1 MYNKA
6 VAIINE
12 VRKAV
17 VGKDEIIAKIL
28 MAILA
33 QGHILL
39 EDCPGVGKTTMVL
52 AFSKALDLSYK
63 RLQFTPEI
71 LPGDVV
77 GYTVINRE
85 TGKTEYRPGAALCN
99 LFLADE
105 INRTSSKTQSALL
118 EAMEEGSITVDGTT
132 HIIPRPYTVIATQ
145 NPIGSTGTQLLPESQ
160 MDRFIIKISI
170 GYPSINDEV
179 RILKQ
184 KQGQKFGKSEGN
196 ALWLDKTK
204 TSSYKLYQF
213 FVNVE
218 DSMVINY
225 LKIYTFLSRE
235 EIEEYERKN
244 NEHPELR
251 EAHKALARE
260 IITFLHGKEEY
271 ERAEKLAQSLFN
283 NKFED
288 LTKQDIADLFDEQD
302 MKEVN
307 VDISIVDIVISV
319 GAASSKREAREF
331 ITSGAVS
338 LNGNKIT
345 DINQIIS
352 ADMFIDNTYV
362 IIKRGKKNYYVG
374 KKI

>member
-6 VAIINE
+6 LAIINE

-17 VGKDEIIAKIL
+17 VGKDNIIAKIL

-63 RLQFTPEI
+63 RMQFTPEI

-85 TGKTEYRPGAALCN
+85 TGVQEYRPGSALCN

-118 EAMEEGSITVDGTT
+118 EAMEEGSITVDGVT

-160 MDRFIIKISI
+160 MDRFIIKLSI
-170 GYPSINDEV
+170 GYPNIADEV

-184 KQGQKFGKSEGN
+184 KQGSNPLDSVNKVADKNDIIQMQKS
-196 ALWLDKTK
+196 
-204 TSSYKLYQF
+204 
-213 FVNVE
+213 VE
-218 DSMVINY
+218 NIYIADEVYEYIARLAAATRNHSMI
-225 LKIYTFLSRE
+225 KMGASPRASI
-235 EIEEYERKN
+235 
-244 NEHPELR
+244 
-251 EAHKALARE
+251 ALAKMSRAAAWVSRRE
-260 IITFLHGKEEY
+260 YVVPEDIQNVFFDVFEHRVLVNA
-271 ERAEKLAQSLFN
+271 RAGINGTTAHFAL
-283 NKFED
+283 ED
-288 LTKQDIADLFDEQD
+288 VIK
-302 MKEVN
+302 N
-307 VDISIVDIVISV
+307 VQPPRLS
-319 GAASSKREAREF
+319 
-331 ITSGAVS
+331 
-338 LNGNKIT
+338 
-345 DINQIIS
+345 
-352 ADMFIDNTYV
+352 
-362 IIKRGKKNYYVG
+362 
-374 KKI
+374 

>member
-6 VAIINE
+6 LAIINE

-17 VGKDEIIAKIL
+17 VGKDNIIAKIL

-63 RLQFTPEI
+63 RMQFTPEI

-85 TGKTEYRPGAALCN
+85 TRVQEYRPGAALCN

-118 EAMEEGSITVDGTT
+118 EAMEEGSITVDGVT

-160 MDRFIIKISI
+160 MDRFIIKLSI
-170 GYPSINDEV
+170 GYPKIADEV

-184 KQGQKFGKSEGN
+184 KQGSNPLDSVTKVADKNDIIQMQK
-196 ALWLDKTK
+196 A
-204 TSSYKLYQF
+204 
-213 FVNVE
+213 VE
-218 DSMVINY
+218 NIYIADEVYEYIARLAAATRNHSMI
-225 LKIYTFLSRE
+225 KMGASPRASI
-235 EIEEYERKN
+235 
-244 NEHPELR
+244 
-251 EAHKALARE
+251 ALARMSRAAAWVSRR
-260 IITFLHGKEEY
+260 EY
-271 ERAEKLAQSLFN
+271 VVPEDIQNVFFDVFEHRVLVNARAGINGTTAHFAL
-283 NKFED
+283 ED
-288 LTKQDIADLFDEQD
+288 VIK
-302 MKEVN
+302 N
-307 VDISIVDIVISV
+307 VQPPRLS
-319 GAASSKREAREF
+319 
-331 ITSGAVS
+331 
-338 LNGNKIT
+338 
-345 DINQIIS
+345 
-352 ADMFIDNTYV
+352 
-362 IIKRGKKNYYVG
+362 
-374 KKI
+374 

>member
-6 VAIINE
+6 LAIINE

-17 VGKDEIIAKIL
+17 VGKDNIVAKIL

-63 RLQFTPEI
+63 RMQFTPEI

-85 TGKTEYRPGAALCN
+85 TGIQEYRPGAALCN

-160 MDRFIIKISI
+160 MDRFIIKLSI
-170 GYPSINDEV
+170 GYPKISDEV

-184 KQGQKFGKSEGN
+184 KQGSNPLDNVKKVASRDDIIQMQKAVE
-196 ALWLDKTK
+196 
-204 TSSYKLYQF
+204 
-213 FVNVE
+213 NVYISDE
-218 DSMVINY
+218 VYEYIARLAAATRNHSMI
-225 LKIYTFLSRE
+225 KMGASPRASI
-235 EIEEYERKN
+235 
-244 NEHPELR
+244 
-251 EAHKALARE
+251 ALARMSRAAAWVSRR
-260 IITFLHGKEEY
+260 EY
-271 ERAEKLAQSLFN
+271 VVPEDVQNVFFDV
-283 NKFED
+283 FEHRILINTHAGINGTTAHTALND
-288 LTKQDIADLFDEQD
+288 VLR
-302 MKEVN
+302 N
-307 VDISIVDIVISV
+307 VQPPRLS
-319 GAASSKREAREF
+319 
-331 ITSGAVS
+331 
-338 LNGNKIT
+338 
-345 DINQIIS
+345 
-352 ADMFIDNTYV
+352 
-362 IIKRGKKNYYVG
+362 
-374 KKI
+374 

>member
-6 VAIINE
+6 LAIINE

-17 VGKDEIIAKIL
+17 VGKDNIIAKIL

-63 RLQFTPEI
+63 RMQFTPEI

-85 TGKTEYRPGAALCN
+85 TGVQEYRPGAALCN

-118 EAMEEGSITVDGTT
+118 EAMEEGSITVDGVT

-160 MDRFIIKISI
+160 MDRFIIKLSI
-170 GYPSINDEV
+170 GYPKIADEV

-184 KQGQKFGKSEGN
+184 KQGNNPLDSVTKVADKNDIIQMQK
-196 ALWLDKTK
+196 A
-204 TSSYKLYQF
+204 
-213 FVNVE
+213 VE
-218 DSMVINY
+218 NIYIADEVYEYIARLAAATRNHSMI
-225 LKIYTFLSRE
+225 KMGASPRASI
-235 EIEEYERKN
+235 
-244 NEHPELR
+244 
-251 EAHKALARE
+251 ALARMSRAAAWVSRR
-260 IITFLHGKEEY
+260 EY
-271 ERAEKLAQSLFN
+271 VVPEDIQNVFFDVFEHRVLVNARAGINGTTAHFAL
-283 NKFED
+283 ED
-288 LTKQDIADLFDEQD
+288 VIK
-302 MKEVN
+302 N
-307 VDISIVDIVISV
+307 VQPPRLS
-319 GAASSKREAREF
+319 
-331 ITSGAVS
+331 
-338 LNGNKIT
+338 
-345 DINQIIS
+345 
-352 ADMFIDNTYV
+352 
-362 IIKRGKKNYYVG
+362 
-374 KKI
+374 